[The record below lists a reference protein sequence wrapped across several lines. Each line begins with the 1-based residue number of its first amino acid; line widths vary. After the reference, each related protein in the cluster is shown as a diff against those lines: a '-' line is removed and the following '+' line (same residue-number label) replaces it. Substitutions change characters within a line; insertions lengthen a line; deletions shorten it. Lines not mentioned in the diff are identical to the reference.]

1 MKDVPAVSVVIP
13 LFNKG
18 PYIGRALRSVFKQTF
33 QDLEVIVVDDGSSDD
48 GGNVVTN
55 FNDPRITL
63 IRQENRGVSVAR
75 NRGIAAARAELIA
88 FLDADDEWFPD
99 HLETLIRL
107 RNKFPRSGAYATA
120 VLLKTEGSDYKMAP
134 FAEIPKAPWE
144 GVLPNYFRAAAMG
157 NPPVSSTTVAIPR
170 AVLTDMKGFSE
181 EAWWGEDTD
190 LWGRIALRY
199 SIAFSWE
206 GGGIYHIDAAN
217 RACNKIKPVPMN
229 AFVVH
234 AQKVLQAGEVPE
246 GLHDDLLEYI
256 AVKQI
261 ETADRNTEAGRPD
274 LAREILR
281 NVDTKHLGR
290 RKRLSMLKT
299 YIPRR
304 VLLATRNWNQAKE

>member
-1 MKDVPAVSVVIP
+1 MADVPEVSVVIP

-18 PYIGRALRSVFKQTF
+18 RYIGRTLNSVLQQTF
-33 QDLEVIVVDDGSSDD
+33 QDFEIIVVDDGSSDD
-48 GGNVVTN
+48 GANVVTN
-55 FNDPRITL
+55 INDPRISL
-63 IRQENRGVSVAR
+63 IRQENRGVSAAR

-99 HLETLIRL
+99 HLETLLRL
-107 RNKFPRSGAYATA
+107 RSKFPQSGAYATA
-120 VLLKTEGSDYKMAP
+120 VLLKTEGSGHRMAP

-144 GVLPNYFRAAAMG
+144 GILPNYFRAAAMG
-157 NPPVSSTTVAIPR
+157 NPPISSTSVGIPR
-170 AVLTDMKGFSE
+170 TVLTEMKGFPE
-181 EAWWGEDTD
+181 GVWWGEDTD

-199 SIAFSWE
+199 PIAFSWE
-206 GGGIYHIDAAN
+206 GAGIYHIDAAN
-217 RACNKIKPVPMN
+217 RACNKIGPVPTN
-229 AFVVH
+229 AFVIH
-234 AQKVLQAGEVPE
+234 AKMALQAGDVPE

-281 NVDTKHLGR
+281 NVESKHLGR
-290 RKRLSMLKT
+290 RRWWSMLKT